1 VTGPTGPIG
10 TTGPTGATGLQGIQ
24 GVTGPIGA
32 TGATGATGSQG
43 LTGATGATGT
53 PGVVTGVQYYAYQ
66 LTGTFAAG
74 LTASTWNV
82 RNLNVVLPHGNLDG
96 VYTSLAANTIT
107 FQPGKYSI
115 FAVASVFAVDR
126 NMMRIHD
133 TTNNVIIG
141 TGLSTFGNAQNSVA
155 AILNALSAVNVQIQ
169 HWCQTTNGAGQGI
182 EQIGLPTAA
191 NSYMIVKIE
200 KLSY

>member
-1 VTGPTGPIG
+1 MTGPTGPIG
-10 TTGPTGATGLQGIQ
+10 ATGPT

-32 TGATGATGSQG
+32 TGPTGATGATGVQG

-115 FAVASVFAVDR
+115 FVVASVFGVDR

-133 TTNNVIIG
+133 ITNNVIIG
-141 TGLSTFGNAQNSVA
+141 TGLSTFTNVQNSVG
-155 AILNALSAVNVQIQ
+155 AILNAVSTVNVQVQ
-169 HWCQTTNGAGQGI
+169 HWCQTTNGVGQGI

-200 KLSY
+200 KLNY